1 MATRRKRKKSQTDLA
16 PKAVKGKEADRV
28 KGGDKTS
35 EAQMLANVL
44 RMLSDTQKTIIGNIR

>member
-28 KGGDKTS
+28 KGGDKAS
-35 EAQMLANVL
+35 EAQMLTNLL
-44 RMLSDTQKTIIGNIR
+44 RMLTDTQKTIVGNIR